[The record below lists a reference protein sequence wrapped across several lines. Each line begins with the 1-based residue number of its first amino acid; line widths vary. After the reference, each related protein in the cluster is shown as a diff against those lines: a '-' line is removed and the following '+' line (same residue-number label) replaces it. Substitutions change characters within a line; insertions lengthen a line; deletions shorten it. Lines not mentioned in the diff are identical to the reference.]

1 MGHGRDRRNAKRVS
15 YVCEL
20 ECEAECEAAGSASVT
35 TRISDLSLSGAFVDS
50 TTCFAPGTI
59 LTLTFQ
65 AGEARIRTSA
75 QVRYTMPHRGMGV
88 RFVGLTHE
96 HSAALELLIEGE
108 PRSTP
113 ADEWPHGLNA
123 RPGQPDQKLFL
134 GSFTVISLFDVIQM
148 IENSRLTGVLT
159 VSLPSVEGDVHFYEG
174 EIVGAAT
181 DGETGSEALGKLL
194 NAVDGTFEFRKSATR
209 VERTIHAASNIAL
222 LLDLLRAKDEEA
234 ALR

>member
-20 ECEAECEAAGSASVT
+20 ECEAEREAAGSACVT

-65 AGEARIRTSA
+65 AGETKIRASA
-75 QVRYTMPHRGMGV
+75 EVRYIMPHIGMGV
-88 RFVGLTHE
+88 RFVSLAPE

-113 ADEWPHGLNA
+113 ADEWPLGSNA
-123 RPGQPDQKLFL
+123 RPGQLVQKLFL

-159 VSLPSVEGDVHFYEG
+159 VSLPSVKGDVYFNEG
-174 EIVGAAT
+174 EIVGAASE
-181 DGETGSEALGKLL
+181 GETGSEALSKLL
-194 NAVDGTFEFRKSATR
+194 NAVEGTFEFTKSAAH
-209 VERTIHAASNIAL
+209 VERTIQAPSNVAL
-222 LLDLLRAKDEEA
+222 LLDLLRAKDEES